1 VLKNLVLPAKIK
13 KRGIV
18 GAIDQ
23 FVNLLLQMLLN
34 LVRKVLVELTP
45 GTRLVFSF
53 ARTYAIP
60 GRIVRDITEFK
71 L

>member
-45 GTRLVFSF
+45 GKKLVFSF
-53 ARTYAIP
+53 ARTNLCDS
-60 GRIVRDITEFK
+60 GKDC
-71 L
+71 

>member
-1 VLKNLVLPAKIK
+1 
-13 KRGIV
+13 
-18 GAIDQ
+18 
-23 FVNLLLQMLLN
+23 MLLN

-45 GTRLVFSF
+45 GKKLIFSF